1 MRRLKTLT
9 ILILLAIISEE
20 EIIYSQDENNSG
32 NNTAPKAEL
41 VTPVPKAEPII
52 PNETAPR
59 AEIVIPKTYPKAIP
73 NLEYTENNEE
83 KSKAILEYAN
93 FVYSQKQWSIANAY
107 YLKFIEISPNDT
119 STPLAAYR
127 LAETYLKQKNTEDAK
142 RAYLKI
148 VEKFSKTEYFGP
160 ASYRLGS
167 LAYSNENYKD
177 AVTFFNTAKKS
188 LEKNSVKLSAT
199 YYHAR
204 SLTEINDIDQ
214 ALLAFEE
221 LSKIEQDNP
230 YREAAILTLAR
241 TFADQKEEKK
251 SISSFKKLLEISER
265 EDIKAEALVKL
276 GLMSNSLGNINEA
289 KKYFSSA
296 LSLKEG
302 DEWKPDAQFH
312 LIKIHYQE
320 KNYQDVIDT
329 YSSGAFSMSDEI
341 RPKMLLMV
349 GNAFRQMDRHRDAI
363 SVYILLRE
371 HYPSSKEASESE
383 YRKLLSLF
391 NLGNRSLPRYVDNFV
406 DWQRPRDPDHKN
418 IDMALL
424 LKAEHLFERNNFIE
438 SAKAYDE
445 IRLNKVPKELGS
457 SLLYKKAWSHSES
470 KNITMAIKS
479 FTAFIQDYPED
490 SRIANALAKRALNYK
505 AIEDYTS
512 ALSDLK
518 NIIDEHQNS
527 TSTELAYQQIALI
540 EGQKQNYPGLIDS
553 YQSLLK
559 KFPDSKANAEAHFW
573 IGWGQFELKK
583 FEESSKSLREA
594 RKIDRKSYF
603 DRATLRIILA
613 EYSQQ
618 RVDAVKLELENL
630 RKTINKIIIPPQ
642 IYLWLGV
649 NLFDDKNYSES
660 SYYLNLACN
669 PQDPESTQ
677 AVVWRYLGQARLF
690 TGEYKKSIEAFNF
703 YLQTPQPSN
712 NKARVLQDK
721 STALLALKEF
731 DKAEKEVEKALSL
744 QPQSRIY
751 GMLCIIWAEI
761 ALQQEKYDEA
771 IKRLI
776 KPTYA
781 IEDTS
786 ITPTAL
792 LKSSFAHEKI
802 GELDKSKELKLK
814 LQSKYPEYVPETI
827 IPGANDSTAEFSQN
841 N

>member
-1 MRRLKTLT
+1 M
-9 ILILLAIISEE
+9 
-20 EIIYSQDENNSG
+20 
-32 NNTAPKAEL
+32 
-41 VTPVPKAEPII
+41 
-52 PNETAPR
+52 
-59 AEIVIPKTYPKAIP
+59 
-73 NLEYTENNEE
+73 
-83 KSKAILEYAN
+83 
-93 FVYSQKQWSIANAY
+93 
-107 YLKFIEISPNDT
+107 
-119 STPLAAYR
+119 
-127 LAETYLKQKNTEDAK
+127 
-142 RAYLKI
+142 
-148 VEKFSKTEYFGP
+148 
-160 ASYRLGS
+160 
-167 LAYSNENYKD
+167 
-177 AVTFFNTAKKS
+177 
-188 LEKNSVKLSAT
+188 
-199 YYHAR
+199 
-204 SLTEINDIDQ
+204 
-214 ALLAFEE
+214 
-221 LSKIEQDNP
+221 
-230 YREAAILTLAR
+230 
-241 TFADQKEEKK
+241 
-251 SISSFKKLLEISER
+251 
-265 EDIKAEALVKL
+265 
-276 GLMSNSLGNINEA
+276 
-289 KKYFSSA
+289 
-296 LSLKEG
+296 
-302 DEWKPDAQFH
+302 
-312 LIKIHYQE
+312 
-320 KNYQDVIDT
+320 
-329 YSSGAFSMSDEI
+329 
-341 RPKMLLMV
+341 
-349 GNAFRQMDRHRDAI
+349 
-363 SVYILLRE
+363 RE

-424 LKAEHLFERNNFIE
+424 LKAEHLFERNSFIE

-792 LKSSFAHEKI
+792 LKSSFAHQKI

-827 IPGANDSTAEFSQN
+827 IPGTNDSTAEFSQN